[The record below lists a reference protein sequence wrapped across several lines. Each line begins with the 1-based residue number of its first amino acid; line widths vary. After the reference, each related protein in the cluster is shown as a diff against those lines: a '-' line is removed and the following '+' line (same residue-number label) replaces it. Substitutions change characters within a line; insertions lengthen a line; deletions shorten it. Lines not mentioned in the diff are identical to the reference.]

1 MRLTLLMYLLLTIGA
16 KAQNP
21 SSKRADSLY
30 QIGNYRAAINAY
42 SELGTPRASLQIAR
56 AYKTSGLNAKAVEQY
71 KDLVQKH
78 PEQKIACFEL
88 GKLYFQLGRFPA
100 AAAVFQNLL
109 KEEKDPNTNPEYAYY
124 LGRVYQEQD
133 NYQPA
138 FITYARAL
146 QADSTHVRSLYQ
158 VSRMYLG
165 LKENDSVFKY
175 TAKGLQYAQDDR
187 GLINLRAQAFFNE
200 PRYEEAIPLFEELLK
215 QGAEKE
221 FILKKLAYSYFS
233 TRKLVA
239 ADSTYRKL
247 LDFPN
252 SKANALY
259 SIGHIFWAQEQRD
272 SAKIYIERSIE
283 KQDVFLGDE
292 YQALGRLARE
302 QKKTKEALD
311 YYTKAYEEDRS
322 NYLNYY
328 QVCIIAEEYY
338 ADPKTKMRY
347 YQNLLER
354 FPKLPPY
361 FKQFAVDRIRKI
373 KEEIHF
379 AGEEAP

>member
-1 MRLTLLMYLLLTIGA
+1 MRLPLLICLLLSLGA
-16 KAQNP
+16 KAQNAAAQ
-21 SSKRADSLY
+21 RADSLY
-30 QIGNYRAAINAY
+30 QLGNYRAAINAY
-42 SELGTPRASLQIAR
+42 AELGTARASLQIAR

-78 PEQKIACFEL
+78 PEQKIARFEL

-100 AAAVFQNLL
+100 AAAVFQHLIQ
-109 KEEKDPNTNPEYAYY
+109 EEQGTQTNPEYAYY
-124 LGRVYQEQD
+124 LGRVYQQQD

-138 FITYARAL
+138 IKTYARAL
-146 QADSTHVRSLYQ
+146 QADSSHLRSLYQ
-158 VSRMYLG
+158 ISRIYLG
-165 LKENDSVFKY
+165 LKENDSVLKY
-175 TAKGLQYAQDDR
+175 TAEGLKYAPDDR
-187 GLINLRAQAFFNE
+187 GLISLRAQAFFNE
-200 PRYEEAIPLFEELLK
+200 PRYEDAIPLFEELLE
-215 QGAEKE
+215 QGVEKE
-221 FILKKLAYSYFS
+221 FVLKKLAYSYFS
-233 TRKLVA
+233 TRNLVA
-239 ADSTYRKL
+239 ADTTYRKL

-259 SIGHIFWAQEQRD
+259 SLGHIFWAQEQRD
-272 SAKIYIERSIE
+272 SAKIYIQRSIE
-283 KQDVFLGDE
+283 EQDVFLGDE

-302 QKKTKEALD
+302 QKKAKEALD

-347 YQNLLER
+347 YQNLLDW

-361 FKQFAVDRIRKI
+361 FKQFAEDRIRKI
-373 KEEIHF
+373 KEEMHF
-379 AGEEAP
+379 AAE